1 MNIWYNRIM
10 KDNKRKNIDRVLKL
24 ILITLALI
32 LAVISIPDITR
43 VIYWIFVT
51 CYWLFNLLST
61 LL

>member
-10 KDNKRKNIDRVLKL
+10 NDNKRKNIDRAFKL
-24 ILITLALI
+24 ILVTLALI
-32 LAVISIPDITR
+32 LALMSMPDTTR

-51 CYWLFNLLST
+51 CYWLSNLLST